1 MRSSSAPVYPASL
14 KPWSRFARPVSE
26 RQKVPAPVWL
36 NRGTSEMLKFVA
48 FAPSARLMA
57 VRADGCEPLIRVLP
71 EVGGQTVPFRGG
83 VVSYSFG
90 SVWMGGRGMEEGME

>member
-1 MRSSSAPVYPASL
+1 
-14 KPWSRFARPVSE
+14 
-26 RQKVPAPVWL
+26 
-36 NRGTSEMLKFVA
+36 
-48 FAPSARLMA
+48 MA

-90 SVWMGGRGMEEGME
+90 SVRMGGRGMEEGME